1 MQMSR
6 SLLHTFLH
14 RPSIPIASLTAAS
27 FLFTCSMSSASAT
40 SQPQQ
45 YNAVPYKPRHNTW
58 PYRPSDFERSD
69 PTSDDSFYSAPRYVT
84 HIDDAA
90 IASLTRYYDVVL
102 PRKGRILDFC
112 SSWVSHYPSSISS
125 AAESKDL
132 TIVGMGM
139 NQKELAANKVLNGG
153 RILQDL
159 NDDPII
165 PLTVCSE
172 EAASGMPST
181 QDEESGK
188 LDASTCVV
196 SIDYLIHPVEVL
208 ESLRERTK
216 KGGMVHLI
224 ISNRCFPTK
233 AVGRWLRISEQER
246 LAMVGDYLWFAG
258 WRNIEILDLKAGED
272 EDGDKMKEQ
281 GGLSS
286 FMRAMGMGMGG
297 TDPLWCVRAT
307 KDSA

>member
-1 MQMSR
+1 
-6 SLLHTFLH
+6 
-14 RPSIPIASLTAAS
+14 
-27 FLFTCSMSSASAT
+27 MSSASAT
-40 SQPQQ
+40 GMPQQ
-45 YNAVPYKPRHNTW
+45 YNPVRYTPRHNAW
-58 PYRPSDFERSD
+58 PYRPVDFERSD
-69 PTSDDSFYSAPRYVT
+69 PTSDDNFYSAPRYVT

-90 IASLTRYYDVVL
+90 IASLTRYYDAVL

-112 SSWVSHYPSSISS
+112 SSWISHYPSSIAS
-125 AAESKDL
+125 AVESRDL

-159 NDDPII
+159 NDDPVI
-165 PLTVCSE
+165 PLTVCGE

-181 QDEESGK
+181 QNEEQGK

-196 SIDYLIHPVEVL
+196 SIDYLIHPVQVL
-208 ESLRERTK
+208 ESLKERTK
-216 KGGMVHLI
+216 KGGSVHLI

-286 FMRAMGMGMGG
+286 FMRAMGMGGG
-297 TDPLWCVRAT
+297 TDPLWCVRAV
-307 KDSA
+307 KDSE